1 MTIGGKGMAVLH
13 LMVGLPCSGKTT
25 KAKKLEK
32 EHNALL
38 LSPGALRLPL
48 YGNDTSNLRFAESIM
63 WDHASRVLSL
73 GVDVILDFGFLTKKE
88 REMFRARARGL
99 GVDFKIHYMD
109 VPVNELYKRLE
120 KRNKAAAS
128 QEFIISKEKMESY
141 ISAFE
146 PPDQE
151 ELAGKT

>member
-1 MTIGGKGMAVLH
+1 MAVLH

-38 LSPGALRLPL
+38 LTPGALRLKP
-48 YGNDTSNLRFAESIM
+48 YGNEDDHVLKNGAVESIM

-73 GVDVILDFGFLTKKE
+73 GVDVILDFGFWTKKE
-88 REMFRARARGL
+88 REMLRARARDL

-120 KRNKAAAS
+120 KRNKTAAN
-128 QEFIISKEKMESY
+128 QEFIITKEKMDSY
-141 ISAFE
+141 VSAFE